1 MIKPTSSLFAK
12 ILSWFFLNLVL
23 VVAALAVFFAFQ
35 PQVNLYAIFGQ
46 EGSSRLQTAAML
58 IAHDLNQTSRTTWS
72 EVLAR
77 HPAIHQV
84 DFVLVLGDGSRFSS
98 KDMDLPEKV
107 VKRVRDALPRK
118 PPPRHGSPP
127 PVFDDPPRRPANH
140 VIDDARD
147 LPKNGP
153 SERIPP
159 MHAGA
164 DDKGP
169 HLMMRTRHP
178 TRYWAGIPIPL
189 PSEPLRPP
197 PHAFVFAVSDSATG
211 NGFFF
216 DPVP

>member
-118 PPPRHGSPP
+118 PPPRM
-127 PVFDDPPRRPANH
+127 VRRPQCSTILQGDRQTTLLTTH
-140 VIDDARD
+140 VTCRKTGPAREYRPCMPVQMIKD
-147 LPKNGP
+147 
-153 SERIPP
+153 RI
-159 MHAGA
+159 
-164 DDKGP
+164 
-169 HLMMRTRHP
+169 
-178 TRYWAGIPIPL
+178 
-189 PSEPLRPP
+189 
-197 PHAFVFAVSDSATG
+197 
-211 NGFFF
+211 
-216 DPVP
+216 